1 MSHYEHNTNKW
12 EYRKSQPINKNMK
25 SLREILKLQNTISE
39 IKTQCTGSATEKNNR
54 KIINLQ
60 AE

>member
-1 MSHYEHNTNKW
+1 
-12 EYRKSQPINKNMK
+12 MK

-39 IKTQCTGSATEKNNR
+39 IKTQCTGSATEKNDR